1 VATPGSTAKRKSK
14 TKHAEAVAWWYH
26 VLLALIVASI
36 SWLANSDP
44 SWYESLMQEDRLVEW
59 GTVFFFFAAAVM
71 GGLRAYA
78 GRRLFDGLVA
88 AFCFFVA
95 GEEFSWGQ
103 RLLGFTA
110 PSYFL
115 ENNRQQEFT
124 LHNFADIFGQPKWV
138 LIIALTGYG
147 VALPLVALS
156 RLGRKYLERVR
167 ATPPPL
173 LLAPWFGLAVLLLL
187 WYPLDF
193 TGEWVE
199 LIAGML
205 FAMALSSGPYL
216 FATLSLNAVLF
227 SALLTWWSGR
237 SLSRPEVT
245 ACAREESAALVDAF
259 AQQQRL
265 VDAIHSFHKRVW
277 TAHEEARVDYLS
289 ARPRLTAAPCH
300 EGDHAAR
307 RQYAIDPWGT
317 AYWIRFDVESDDL
330 VVYSFGPNRRRDD
343 GGDDIVSAKTLT
355 TTP

>member
-1 VATPGSTAKRKSK
+1 
-14 TKHAEAVAWWYH
+14 
-26 VLLALIVASI
+26 
-36 SWLANSDP
+36 
-44 SWYESLMQEDRLVEW
+44 MQEDRLVEW

-71 GGLRAYA
+71 GGLRAYTE
-78 GRRLFDGLVA
+78 RRPFDALVA
-88 AFCFFVA
+88 LFCFFVG

-115 ENNRQQEFT
+115 EHNRQQEFT
-124 LHNFADIFGQPKWV
+124 FHNFADVFGQPKWV
-138 LIIALTGYG
+138 LILALTGYG
-147 VALPLVALS
+147 VALPVIAWFRAGRNALQ
-156 RLGRKYLERVR
+156 RIG
-167 ATPPPL
+167 ATAPPR
-173 LLAPWFGLAVLLLL
+173 LLAPWFALAIALLL

-237 SLSRPEVT
+237 SLSKPEVI
-245 ACAREESAALVDAF
+245 ACAREESAVLVDAF
-259 AQQQRL
+259 AQQPRL
-265 VDAIHSFHKRVW
+265 RDAIRSFHKRVW
-277 TAHEEARVDYLS
+277 TAHEEGRVDYIA
-289 ARPRLTAAPCH
+289 ARGQLTAAPCH
-300 EGDHAAR
+300 EGNHTGR
-307 RQYAIDPWGT
+307 REFGIDPWGT

-330 VVYSFGPNRRRDD
+330 IVYSFGPNRRRDD

-355 TTP
+355 GTP

>member
-1 VATPGSTAKRKSK
+1 LASKTSASKRKK
-14 TKHAEAVAWWYH
+14 WTQDGRVAWWYH
-26 VLLALIVASI
+26 ALLALMVVSIV
-36 SWLANSDP
+36 WLGNSDP
-44 SWYESLMQEDRLVEW
+44 TWYESLMQEDRLVEW

-78 GRRLFDGLVA
+78 ERRPFDALVA
-88 AFCFFVA
+88 LFCFFVA

-115 ENNRQQEFT
+115 EYNRQQEFT
-124 LHNFADIFGQPKWV
+124 LHNFADVFGQPKWM
-138 LIIALTGYG
+138 LIIALAGYG
-147 VALPLVALS
+147 LVLPLVALS
-156 RLGRKYLERVR
+156 RLGRNVLERVR

-173 LLAPWFGLAVLLLL
+173 LLAPWFLLAILLLI

-199 LIAGML
+199 LLAGML

-237 SLSRPEVT
+237 SLSKPEVI
-245 ACAREESAALVDAF
+245 ACAREESAILVDVF
-259 AQQQRL
+259 ARQPRL
-265 VDAIHSFHKRVW
+265 ASAVRSFHKRVW
-277 TAHEEARVDYLS
+277 TAHEEGRIDFVAARAPL
-289 ARPRLTAAPCH
+289 AGAPCQA
-300 EGDHAAR
+300 GDHVAR
-307 RQYAIDPWGT
+307 REYGIDPWGT

-330 VVYSFGPNRRRDD
+330 IVYSFGPNRRRDD
-343 GGDDIVSAKTLT
+343 GGDDIISAKTLT
-355 TTP
+355 STP